1 MKKKYYVS
9 DRIIGVY
16 FTTMKA
22 LKDYYKRATKIE
34 DMSCGKIGTFEASG
48 LEEYIKEHQ
57 THENHVWNLG
67 QNMKQEEITKI
78 VNKVYPLIIQDIIID
93 RNSKIKNVYPEI
105 EFYKNI

>member
-16 FTTMKA
+16 FMTMKA
-22 LKDYYKRATKIE
+22 LEDYYKRTTKIE
-34 DMSCGKIGTFEASG
+34 DMSCGIISTFETSNG

-67 QNMKQEEITKI
+67 T
-78 VNKVYPLIIQDIIID
+78 
-93 RNSKIKNVYPEI
+93 
-105 EFYKNI
+105 